1 MLKLSTKARYGLRAM
16 IELALREGE
25 GPVQLGE
32 IATAQRISPKYL
44 EQLFIPLRT
53 AALIRSERGP
63 KGGYALARPSDQIT
77 ALDAVRAVEG
87 PLDLIDCIAPSRSC
101 DQASHCVARMLWSDA
116 SDAIASVLGRVTLK
130 DLADGQRDMDRS
142 IALSYDI

>member
-32 IATAQRISPKYL
+32 IAAAQRISPKYL
-44 EQLFIPLRT
+44 EQLFIPLRS
-53 AALIRSERGP
+53 AGLIRSERGP
-63 KGGYALARPSDQIT
+63 KGGYTLARPPDQIT

-87 PLDLIDCIAPSRSC
+87 PLDLIDCIGPSHSC
-101 DQASHCVARMLWSDA
+101 EHAARCVARMLWSDA
-116 SDAIASVLGRVTLK
+116 SAAISSVLGRTTLQ
-130 DLADGQRDMDRS
+130 DLANQQRDMDRS
-142 IALSYDI
+142 TALSYDI